1 MCATV
6 GTAVV
11 QVTEQ
16 LLVVGFWA
24 RLLNQVW
31 AHAGRLRQRIRASLD
46 TGDTY
51 DSKLEC
57 KCDRQPRGLHEVV
70 AEAWLAGRWSDLYR
84 AAFRVCK
91 IGRAG
96 LVRFRSSRSLFR
108 ILFSPKSCRNDAKL
122 PSSKYNS
129 FQIEALPVYCVG
141 KSQSGTEVGESG

>member
-51 DSKLEC
+51 DSKLEFN
-57 KCDRQPRGLHEVV
+57 CDRQPRGLHEVV
-70 AEAWLAGRWSDLYR
+70 AEAWLAGR
-84 AAFRVCK
+84 
-91 IGRAG
+91 AG
-96 LVRFRSSRSLFR
+96 VIYIVQLLEF
-108 ILFSPKSCRNDAKL
+108 AK
-122 PSSKYNS
+122 
-129 FQIEALPVYCVG
+129 
-141 KSQSGTEVGESG
+141 